1 MSLHIR
7 SKYIISQGII
17 IFLSMLI
24 LTNVCH
30 AQLKYNLDTFGDD
43 FNNIVKQPHNW
54 DKNDWIKLAAV
65 SSISYGVMHLDK
77 NIRNLVLDNN
87 RFQNSPL
94 IEFGRIWGEPV
105 STLALAGSFYLHGSL
120 AENSANKKLGFEI
133 GEAAFYST
141 LITMI
146 IKFSF
151 GRERPRQTSDPF
163 SFHPFSFNGPEFL
176 SFSSGHTV
184 LAFSLSTVLA
194 KNTENDFLEIAYY
207 IPAFLTAFSRVYQN
221 HHWTSDVIFGGFLG
235 FTIAEFVTKLHK
247 TKNSEVGNNP
257 LPEEPISLF
266 NLKIPL

>member
-7 SKYIISQGII
+7 SKYIISQGIF

-24 LTNVCH
+24 LTNVYQ
-30 AQLKYNLDTFGDD
+30 AQFKYNLGTFGDD
-43 FNNIVKQPHNW
+43 FKSIVKQPQNW
-54 DKNDWIKLAAV
+54 DGNDYLKLAGAV
-65 SSISYGVMHLDK
+65 SISYGVMHLDK
-77 NIRNLVLDNN
+77 NIRNLALENN
-87 RFQNSPL
+87 RFQNSLL
-94 IEFGRIWGEPV
+94 IEFGRIWGEPLL
-105 STLALAGSFYLHGSL
+105 TLALAGTFYLHGSV
-120 AENSANKKLGFEI
+120 AENSANKKIGFEI

-151 GRERPRQTSDPF
+151 GRERPRKTSNPF
-163 SFHPFSFNGPEFL
+163 SFHPFSFNGDEFL

-194 KNTENDFLEIAYY
+194 KNTDNDFLAIAYY
-207 IPAFLTAFSRVYQN
+207 VPAFLTAFSRVYQN

-247 TKNSEVGNNP
+247 SKNSEVRDNP
-257 LPEEPISLF
+257 LPQKPINLF